1 MRNNISENAL
11 IESEKESCVEK
22 ILEVSDNWL
31 WRTDADGKFI
41 DISQKITDLSGYPF
55 SEILGKRFVDF
66 LPRKEQSAFLTLF
79 EQQQTILK
87 LGLSFLH
94 KTNQPLFF
102 EINALPVF
110 NQAIFQGYQGIGI
123 NITHHKKIEN
133 NLRYR
138 ENILAHAQRIAHLG
152 SWELVLATNE
162 LFWSDEIYRILG
174 KEPQSI
180 EASYDFFIQAIHP
193 DDVEMTVKAINSVYE
208 NKSYDVQ
215 HRVIQNGVKI
225 GVFHERGEII
235 CDENGTPV
243 RMIGT
248 TQDITELKEA
258 QQKIEQLMNYD
269 FLTELPNRTM
279 FSRQGDHILTLAK
292 HNKKICAVLNMG
304 IDRFKLINESMGHE
318 AGNELLTQVVHRL
331 KRYPH
336 DGDFLARLGGDEFA
350 LVRADISHEDIAALL
365 AQDIIGNFST
375 PFIVQG
381 QDIVV
386 GLSIGISLSLTGGES
401 IDELSKDAQTAMHR
415 AKLAGG
421 NTYQFY
427 SFEMTDKVK
436 TRLSLESHLRRA
448 LENKEFM
455 LYYQPKVSTKTGKIA
470 GAEALIRWQH
480 PTRGLV
486 SPIEFV
492 SVLEDTGLIVP
503 VGEWALDEIC
513 QQYARWRDMG
523 FGDISLALNLSAK
536 QFVDTELCAKVKRT
550 LDKMKPNPDFLELEV
565 TESILMGDFQN
576 ATKTLHDL
584 HDLGI
589 KLSIDDFG
597 TGYSSLA
604 YLKLLP
610 VDVLKI
616 DRAFVMGLPDDIQ
629 DNAIVRVILLL
640 AKALDLKVVAEGV
653 ETKAQLDF
661 LINEKCDY
669 IQGYYYSKPVPSE
682 QFTKLL
688 KKGNEKT

>member
-1 MRNNISENAL
+1 MLNKISESRLTEAEKNQCIEKVLSISNNCIFEINAQGQF
-11 IESEKESCVEK
+11 VH
-22 ILEVSDNWL
+22 
-31 WRTDADGKFI
+31 
-41 DISQKITDLSGYPF
+41 ISQTMADLSGYALE
-55 SEILGKRFVDF
+55 EIVNKKITDF
-66 LPRKEQSAFLTLF
+66 LPKKEQSAFLNAL
-79 EQQQTILK
+79 EQQQKILNFVIT
-87 LGLSFLH
+87 FLH
-94 KTNQPLFF
+94 KSNLPLHL

-110 NQAIFQGYQGIGI
+110 KETIFSGYCGIGI
-123 NITHHKKIEN
+123 NVNRYKQIEKD
-133 NLRYR
+133 LSYR

-152 SWELVLATNE
+152 SWEMDLATND

-180 EASYDFFIQAIHP
+180 KASYDFFVEAIHP
-193 DDVEMTVKAINSVYE
+193 DDKEMTLNAINSVYE

-215 HRVIQNGVKI
+215 HRVIQNGIKI

-235 CDENGTPV
+235 YDEDGNPS

-269 FLTELPNRTM
+269 FLTDLPNRTM
-279 FSRQGDHILTLAK
+279 FTKQGEHILSLAK
-292 HNKKICAVLNMG
+292 HNKKMCAVLNMG
-304 IDRFKLINESMGHE
+304 IDRFKLINESMGHD
-318 AGNELLTQVVHRL
+318 AGNELLTQVVARL
-331 KRYPH
+331 KKYPH
-336 DGDFLARLGGDEFA
+336 DGDFLARIGGDEFA
-350 LVRADISHEDIAALL
+350 LLRTDISHEDIAALL
-365 AQDIIGNFST
+365 AQDIIGNFSL
-375 PFIVQG
+375 PFIIQG

-386 GLSIGISLSLTGGES
+386 GVSIGISLTATAEDN

-415 AKLAGG
+415 AKLVGG

-427 SFEMTDKVK
+427 SSEMTAKVK
-436 TRLSLESHLRRA
+436 NRLSLESHLRRA
-448 LENKEFM
+448 LEKKEFM
-455 LYYQPKVSTKTGKIA
+455 LYYQPKVSTQTGKIA

-503 VGEWALDEIC
+503 VGEWALEEIC
-513 QQYARWRDMG
+513 QQYVQWKDMG

-536 QFVDTELCAKVKRT
+536 QFVDTGLCEKVRNT
-550 LDKMKPNPDFLELEV
+550 LKKHGPNPDFLELEV
-565 TESILMGDFQN
+565 TESILMGDFQT
-576 ATKTLHDL
+576 ATNTLNDL
-584 HDLGI
+584 NDLGI

-616 DRAFVMGLPDDIQ
+616 DRAFVTGLPDNVQ

-661 LINEKCDY
+661 LVNEKCDY
-669 IQGYYYSKPVPSE
+669 IQGYYYSKPVPSN

-688 KKGNEKT
+688 QKGNEQT

>member
-1 MRNNISENAL
+1 MRNIISENAL
-11 IESEKESCVEK
+11 IESEKENCVEK
-22 ILEVSDNWL
+22 ILEVSNNWL
-31 WRTDADGKFI
+31 WRINADGTFI
-41 DISQKITDLSGYPF
+41 YVSQKIIDLSGYTL
-55 SEILGKRFVDF
+55 SEILGKKLVDF
-66 LPRKEQSAFLTLF
+66 LSPAEQAAFLALF
-79 EQQQTILK
+79 ARQQNILK
-87 LGLSFLH
+87 FVISFQV
-94 KTNQPLFF
+94 KTHHCLYFD
-102 EINALPVF
+102 IDALPIYHETVF
-110 NQAIFQGYQGIGI
+110 AGYYGISI
-123 NITHHKKIEN
+123 NTTYYKRVEEKLRQRET
-133 NLRYR
+133 NL
-138 ENILAHAQRIAHLG
+138 ATAQRISHLG
-152 SWELVLATNE
+152 SWELDLMTNE
-162 LFWSDEIYRILG
+162 LYWSDECYRLLG
-174 KEPQSI
+174 KDPKTSKANYE
-180 EASYDFFIQAIHP
+180 DFVKVIHP
-193 DDVEMTVKAINSVYE
+193 DDVDMTLKAINASMI

-215 HRVIQNGVKI
+215 HRMVQDNGKI
-225 GVFHERGEII
+225 GIFHERGEVLF
-235 CDENGTPV
+235 DEDGKPIQMV
-243 RMIGT
+243 GT

-258 QQKIEQLMNYD
+258 QQKIVQLVNYD

-279 FSRQGDHILTLAK
+279 FSKQGEQILALAK
-292 HNKKICAVLNMG
+292 HNKKTCAVLNMG

-318 AGNELLTQVVHRL
+318 AGNDLLTQVVNRL
-331 KRYPH
+331 KQYPH

-350 LVRADISHEDIAALL
+350 LIRADISHEDIAALL
-365 AQDIIGNFST
+365 AQDIISNFT
-375 PFIVQG
+375 VPFIVQG

-386 GLSIGISLSLTGGES
+386 GLSIGITLSLTGGES

-436 TRLSLESHLRRA
+436 NRLSLESHLRRA
-448 LENKEFM
+448 LERKEFM

-480 PTRGLV
+480 PDRGLV

-503 VGEWALDEIC
+503 VGEWALEEIC
-513 QQYARWRDMG
+513 QQYVHWKDMG

-536 QFVDTELCAKVKRT
+536 QFVDTELCEKVKNT
-550 LDKMKPNPDFLELEV
+550 LERMGPNPNFLELEV
-565 TESILMGDFQN
+565 TESILMGDFQS

-584 HDLGI
+584 HALGI

-616 DRAFVMGLPDDIQ
+616 DRAFVIGLPNDVQ

-640 AKALDLKVVAEGV
+640 AKALGLKVVAEGV
-653 ETKAQLDF
+653 ETKEQLDF
-661 LINEKCDY
+661 LINENCDY
-669 IQGYYYSKPVPSE
+669 IQGYYYSKPVPSN
-682 QFTKLL
+682 QFTQLL
-688 KKGNEKT
+688 RQQNQ